1 MIQTYVKRKTGLKQ
15 SNSPSYMFTFFF
27 TEATVILLF
36 VMENKPKQNPLD
48 RFNDLL
54 NSHKQ
59 Q

>member
-1 MIQTYVKRKTGLKQ
+1 MIQSYVKRKTGLNQ
-15 SNSPSYMFTFFF
+15 ATCSRFF